1 LFWYR
6 IFKTLPILY
15 GVKGGK
21 HYVRTGIIR
30 YVHSGTYHMLIDI
43 FQKNQSNKYVQE
55 EELILPAEIFTKINP
70 RIITIIFIKTPPN

>member
-1 LFWYR
+1 
-6 IFKTLPILY
+6 
-15 GVKGGK
+15 
-21 HYVRTGIIR
+21 
-30 YVHSGTYHMLIDI
+30 MLIDI